1 MLPLVKCSCKTKI
14 CCCCFQ
20 KMSMD
25 HSDGGTSQGIAV
37 EQEILRDHDNFILN
51 VSQFY
56 NLSDLSDVTIKVG
69 EQRYHGHKFVLAK
82 SSDVFRTM
90 LYGDGWSKGDETEL
104 ILTESEE
111 CQAVFDVFLRFMYTA
126 EVAVTVD
133 TAVGILCLADKYNV
147 ISLKSLCVSYMI
159 QNTQSPKV
167 HNALNWYNWAKA
179 LNLVGLVES
188 CSKTIAWNIEA
199 ILGSPEWLNMD
210 LHFICDILSNSG
222 LVVANEYQLYNGLVS
237 WLKYEAHKDS
247 LRDNAK
253 ALLPLI
259 RFPQMLVCQ
268 LYAVEQSDLFQME
281 ETSTVTRE
289 LVNKAYRFRSLCPT
303 QSSLE
308 VSFDQPFY
316 KPRNYMDLA
325 VDSVHM
331 QNTLRFGIQVDVRT
345 YAGPVVSEN
354 RNGEWKIT
362 YRKHDNWSINLFCHE
377 SATIHGEAYIEA
389 TVLIFNEDEKVIQV
403 EMIPATACTRTNNL
417 SMNVCVNNVAISK
430 TMVLLI
436 KPVPH

>member
-1 MLPLVKCSCKTKI
+1 
-14 CCCCFQ
+14 
-20 KMSMD
+20 MD
-25 HSDGGTSQGIAV
+25 HHSDDVATSGV
-37 EQEILRDHDNFILN
+37 GLEQETLRDHDNFILN

-56 NLSDLSDVTIKVG
+56 NVKDLSDVTIQVG
-69 EQRYHGHKFVLAK
+69 EQRYYGHKFVLAK

-90 LYGDGWSKGDETEL
+90 LYGDGWSKGDETDL

-126 EVAVTVD
+126 EVAVTVES
-133 TAVGILCLADKYNV
+133 AVGILCLADKYNV
-147 ISLKSLCVSYMI
+147 TSLKSLCVTYMI

-167 HNALNWYNWAKA
+167 HNALHWYNWAKA
-179 LNLVGLVES
+179 LHLEGLVES
-188 CSKTIAWNIEA
+188 CTKTIAWNIEA
-199 ILGSPEWLNMD
+199 ILGTTEWHHMD
-210 LHFICDILSNSG
+210 LHFIRDILNNSS
-222 LVVANEYQLYNGLVS
+222 LVVANEFQLYNGLVS
-237 WLKYEAHKDS
+237 WLKCDAHRS
-247 LRDNAK
+247 HLHENAQ

-268 LYAVEQSDLFQME
+268 LYAIEQSDMFQME
-281 ETSTVTRE
+281 ETACVLKE
-289 LVNKAYRFRSLCPT
+289 LVNKAYRYRSLCPT
-303 QSSLE
+303 QAALD
-308 VSFDQPFY
+308 VSFNGPFY

-362 YRKHDNWSINLFCHE
+362 YRKHDNSWSINLFCHE
-377 SATIHGEAYIEA
+377 SATIHGEAYIEV

-403 EMIPATACTRTNNL
+403 DMVPATVCTRTNNL
-417 SMNVCVNNVAISK
+417 SMNVNVNNVLNSK